1 MTKSV
6 DYFYTNCKDAMQTA
20 EAIEERLGIVTSP
33 LGDTR
38 TLDSYRVTDEA
49 LYIDPNKPF
58 IVFNGDG
65 YFHNSTLG
73 IVKDLIK
80 KRRQNGQPEISYV
93 HIDGHDD
100 IAPPEPDNFES
111 YKSFV
116 LGIDAFNRGGVHI
129 LQEGLTGQQDGGFI
143 QPSGPESWGE
153 TTDTLRDP
161 YAYVSIDIDVLDID
175 ALRHGSGIYHLF
187 PQSPTALTRHASMPI
202 SQPSTRWLNLLV
214 QILLVFHAVVHLSLS
229 SPSRTTISPNS
240 PKNLLKD

>member
-1 MTKSV
+1 
-6 DYFYTNCKDAMQTA
+6 MQTA

-187 PQSPTALTRHASMPI
+187 PQSPIGFDTSRLNANITAINKMAQFVGADIVGFSRSGASEPVI
-202 SQPSTRWLNLLV
+202 SQSYDNIAKLTEKLVEGLTAESTLL
-214 QILLVFHAVVHLSLS
+214 
-229 SPSRTTISPNS
+229 
-240 PKNLLKD
+240 